1 MQRTA
6 AIGISI
12 LIALAAFG
20 CSTDPIIKT
29 GDPNDPAF
37 QEAKPELEA
46 SLQSAVGGMDLA
58 WDQAQ
63 APSDTVNPLRP
74 FRGDV
79 HSAKAA
85 VDTFAYSYD
94 TTGWHVAYASAS
106 DSGVT
111 VTILDS
117 VLLLN
122 GAGQP
127 LQNWD
132 SLGTDFVHAK
142 IHITLTA
149 DNGPSESGTA
159 SLDYDYTFADI
170 TSGVITADG
179 SHAFAFAAS
188 SMDTS
193 GGTCDIGMNFAQNA
207 DAVTFAAPASE
218 LDGIC
223 PTGGNVSALASLDI
237 ACNDGQNS
245 FAIAGD
251 WSVNA
256 MFNGDGTADVE
267 AISDNTKWQF
277 TANVDCVNYQNP
289 LGGQ

>member
-1 MQRTA
+1 MQRSTA
-6 AIGISI
+6 LGLS
-12 LIALAAFG
+12 LLVTLAAFG
-20 CSTDPIIKT
+20 CSTDPILKT
-29 GDPNDPAF
+29 GDINDPAF
-37 QEAKPELEA
+37 QDARPQIEA
-46 SLQSAVGGMDLA
+46 SISSAVGGMDLA

-63 APSDTVNPLRP
+63 SPSDTVNPLRP

-79 HSAKAA
+79 YSANAA
-85 VDTFAYSYD
+85 VDTFSYSYD

-132 SLGTDFVHAK
+132 SVATDFVHAK
-142 IHITLTA
+142 IHITVTFEDTLL
-149 DNGPSESGTA
+149 ESGAA

-179 SHAFAFAAS
+179 DHAFAFSLSFS
-188 SMDTS
+188 SDS
-193 GGTCDIGMNFAQNA
+193 GSCDIGMSFDESA
-207 DAVTFAAPASE
+207 DAVTFQAPSSE
-218 LDGIC
+218 LDGVC
-223 PTGGNVSALASLDI
+223 PIGGAVGAQASI
-237 ACNDGQNS
+237 NFACSDSQSS
-245 FAIAGD
+245 FAYAGD

-267 AISDNTKWQF
+267 AISDNTQWNF
-277 TANVDCVNYQNP
+277 TTDVDCVNYENP
-289 LGGQ
+289 SGDL